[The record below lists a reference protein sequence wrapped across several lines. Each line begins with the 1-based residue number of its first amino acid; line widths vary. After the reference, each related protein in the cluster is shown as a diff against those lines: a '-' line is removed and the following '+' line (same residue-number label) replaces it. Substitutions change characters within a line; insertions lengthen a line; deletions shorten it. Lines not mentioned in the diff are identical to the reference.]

1 MTDPLHPDIIG
12 PNIYGK
18 IVYLPKR
25 FENENFDES
34 YDLIQKNSLANLI
47 STTEHGPF
55 VSHIPLVLEKM
66 MCQPGTV
73 L

>member
-1 MTDPLHPDIIG
+1 M
-12 PNIYGK
+12 
-18 IVYLPKR
+18 YLPKR